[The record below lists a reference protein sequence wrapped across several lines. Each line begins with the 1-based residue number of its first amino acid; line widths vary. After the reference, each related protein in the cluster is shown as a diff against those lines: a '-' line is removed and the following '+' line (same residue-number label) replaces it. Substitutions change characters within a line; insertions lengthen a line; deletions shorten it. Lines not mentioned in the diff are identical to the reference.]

1 MLKRRQPPDLRD
13 PANVHL
19 CSPITAGLIPAHFRV
34 LRSRTGWSWSVGPAA
49 TTCLRE
55 SLVAGWGS
63 QGLLKGQKKTD
74 RQEYWR
80 ETDDGDCHL
89 LQTYNCVW
97 LIWSFDFAVRPGRS
111 CVLNQSHWNYRRP
124 PPKKRFISTSLSTD
138 SLQSFFLSFH
148 CITGSQTA
156 G

>member
-63 QGLLKGQKKTD
+63 QRLLKGQNN
-74 RQEYWR
+74 RSARILERNGWWR
-80 ETDDGDCHL
+80 LSSSPNLQLCLIDLVFWFCSATREELRFEPITL
-89 LQTYNCVW
+89 KLQT
-97 LIWSFDFAVRPGRS
+97 
-111 CVLNQSHWNYRRP
+111 P
-124 PPKKRFISTSLSTD
+124 PPRKDLFPLYCPEILYRAF
-138 SLQSFFLSFH
+138 FFLF
-148 CITGSQTA
+148 IL
-156 G
+156 